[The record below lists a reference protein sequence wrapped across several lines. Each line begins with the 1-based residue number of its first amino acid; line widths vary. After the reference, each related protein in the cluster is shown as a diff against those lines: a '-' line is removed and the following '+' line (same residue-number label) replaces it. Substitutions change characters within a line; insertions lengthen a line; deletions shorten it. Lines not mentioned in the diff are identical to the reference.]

1 MNGAELGVY
10 AIEVPDLAIPIMRF
24 TFRPLTALSLVAL
37 AGSAAV
43 AQQGASP
50 APATPNSVVVGYI
63 FDSTVTRPLAEATV
77 QVVMKSNVTGGR
89 SFTVD
94 SDSSGFFRLPDVPP
108 GEYLVTFFHPRLD
121 ELGLKGPVKAMSVSG
136 ARTDVEL
143 GIPGTRRVIAMH
155 CGARSYTDSTGL
167 LLGTVVEAERPD
179 PVAGA
184 SVTAQWFEVSFSARG
199 MVRSTPTVRATT
211 DENGRFSIC
220 GLPGDAQLSV
230 WASRG
235 NATTGS
241 VTVDVK
247 PYRVATQR
255 LSLDVADT
263 VKAVAGS
270 GPARRGSAR
279 VSGVVRTPSGSVL
292 PGARVALRGTDTETV
307 ADAAGA
313 FTLSN
318 LPGGTQTLE
327 ARAIGFIP
335 IARSITLSAKRPLRM
350 DIRFDSAARILQTV
364 EVTGE
369 RVYDSATRDFMKAKQ
384 RGFGFF
390 IDRET
395 IENRQPFNTSD
406 LLRAAPGV
414 VVSNG
419 GPPGSQSSIQ
429 IRGASTFSGACQPS
443 IVIDGM
449 QLAGSAGDIDM
460 LARPEDITGIAVY
473 RGPSEVPV
481 EYSTGSSCGLIQIW
495 TRRGNTPRGRAK

>member
-1 MNGAELGVY
+1 
-10 AIEVPDLAIPIMRF
+10 MRF
-24 TFRPLTALSLVAL
+24 SLRSLIAFSLVAF
-37 AGSAAV
+37 AGSAAL
-43 AQQGASP
+43 AQQGTTA
-50 APATPNSVVVGYI
+50 APARPASVVVGYI
-63 FDSTVTRPLAEATV
+63 FDTTVTRPLADAAV
-77 QVVMKSNVTGGR
+77 QVVSKSDVAHGVTF
-89 SFTVD
+89 SVQ
-94 SDSSGFFRLPDVPP
+94 SDSSGFFRLPDVPA
-108 GEYLVTFFHPRLD
+108 GDYLVTFFHPRLD
-121 ELGLKGPVKAMSVSG
+121 ELGLSSPTKAMTVSG

-143 GIPGTRRVIAMH
+143 GIPSTRRVIAMH
-155 CGARSYTDSTGL
+155 CGARALKDTTGL

-184 SVTAQWFEVSFSARG
+184 TVTAQWFEVSFSARG

-211 DENGRFSIC
+211 DENGRYSIC
-220 GLPGDAQLSV
+220 GLPGDATLNV

-241 VTVDVK
+241 VSVDVK
-247 PYRVATQR
+247 PDRLSSQR
-255 LSLDVADT
+255 LALDVADT
-263 VKAVAGS
+263 LKATAKS
-270 GPARRGSAR
+270 GPVRRGSAR
-279 VSGVVRTPSGSVL
+279 VSGIVRTPQGSAL
-292 PGARVALRGTDTETV
+292 PGARVALRGTDNETV
-307 ADAAGA
+307 ADASGA

-327 ARAIGFIP
+327 ARAIGFVP
-335 IARSITLSAKRPLRM
+335 IARSITLSAKHPLRM
-350 DIRFDSAARILQTV
+350 DVRFDSAARILQTV
-364 EVTGE
+364 EVTGD
-369 RVYDSATRDFMKAKQ
+369 RVYDSATREFMKAKQ

-419 GPPGSQSSIQ
+419 GPPGSQASIQ
-429 IRGASTFSGACQPS
+429 IRGASTFTGSCNPS
-443 IVIDGM
+443 IVVDGL
-449 QLAGSAGDIDM
+449 QLSGDAGDIDM